1 MRISDWSSDVC
12 SSDLACATLRGQ
24 SECGHQSNDKQHAD
38 YCPIQAYNH
47 LDHNFPFAG
56 KHIHQAAF
64 PQLAAN
70 DRITRQAT
78 LTIFRRSEE
87 HTSELQSLMRISYA
101 VFCLKKNTDQTSRQ
115 HNITRHNPQ

>member
-1 MRISDWSSDVC
+1 MMSTSSEFRCLMVFFFFKQKTAYELRISDWSSDVC
-12 SSDLACATLRGQ
+12 SSDL
-24 SECGHQSNDKQHAD
+24 KQHAD

-78 LTIFRRSEE
+78 LTIFRPPLCFWIERS
-87 HTSELQSLMRISYA
+87 I
-101 VFCLKKNTDQTSRQ
+101 
-115 HNITRHNPQ
+115 